1 MNQEAWVMFFVGL
14 AVAASAVALGV
25 VAYPWLKRERQGY
38 PLEAAIEAALLPI
51 IFEGIC
57 AAYRLSERSVDELH
71 QRMQG
76 LDKHQVAVSIY
87 GLLPDQVGSFEL
99 TLVKRVVTRERFE
112 QLVQN
117 VFDRF
122 DRSFVQY
129 QAHFDQLFAEWAA
142 ENQPLV
148 AAPAPAPAPSDTPVA

>member
-1 MNQEAWVMFFVGL
+1 MDQQAWVMFFVGL
-14 AVAASAVALGV
+14 ALAASLVALGV
-25 VAYPWLKRERQGY
+25 VAYPWLKRQRQGY
-38 PLEAAIEAALLPI
+38 PLEAAIEAALLPV

-76 LDKHQVAVSIY
+76 LDKHQIAVSIY

-129 QAHFDQLFAEWAA
+129 QAHFDEMFQKWSA
-142 ENQPLV
+142 ENQSPLPV
-148 AAPAPAPAPSDTPVA
+148 PQPSETPAH